1 MKSTKT
7 ITINVRC
14 TPKIKEE
21 ISQKAKKAEMSIS
34 EFVLTSC
41 NRAVV
46 YVLEGGKD
54 VAKELYELRVQIHE
68 KGYEVVLDKK
78 IDSIMLKLDSILDKI
93 ETGYIEAM
101 ELSSDTTVSEDDDIE
116 VDEEWWEE
124 NFV

>member
-1 MKSTKT
+1 MKLTKDEK
-7 ITINVRC
+7 INVRC

-21 ISQKAKKAEMSIS
+21 ISQKAKKAGMNMS
-34 EFVLTSC
+34 EFMLTSC
-41 NRAVV
+41 NKAVV
-46 YVLEGGKD
+46 YALDGGKD
-54 VAKELYELRVQIHE
+54 IAKELYELRMQIHE

-78 IDSIMLKLDSILDKI
+78 IDSIMLKLDSILEKI
-93 ETGYIEAM
+93 ETGYIEDM

>member
-1 MKSTKT
+1 MKSTKDEK
-7 ITINVRC
+7 INVRC

-34 EFVLTSC
+34 EFVLISC